1 MSFPGWP
8 RTPIVALKEFY
19 PGTVI
24 GVLALVVFAG
34 CSSGAPAAASGGG
47 QGQSGGSAFS
57 TGGNGTGGGG
67 NASGGVSGNG
77 GGTSTG
83 GAGGHIDPNSPAA
96 YDLVGFA
103 QGTTGGGVVPESDPD
118 YFKVTTADELGLAL
132 KSKTVKVIEI
142 MNDLNL
148 GWNEIGASA
157 QAIGPF
163 RADAVPMT
171 HPVLIATG
179 VSLVDVQAHT
189 GLTIFSAVGATIRHA
204 HLNIKRCANVI
215 VRNLKFDELWEW
227 DEATKGDYDKQG
239 WDFITVDMATTSL
252 WIDHCAFTK
261 AYDGV
266 VDIKGGSSGV
276 TISWC
281 KFSGDPGTAGSFVR
295 KQIEALEASPAT
307 YPMYAF
313 LRANGFSVE
322 DIIDIVRSQKK
333 GHLVGALE
341 MDDGN
346 ANLTVTLHHNWYDG
360 MQDRMPRL
368 RAGNAHAYN
377 IYVSNSGARAA
388 RARRDA
394 LVAAMAPASAA
405 KLQGD
410 SPTYKFTVTLNGA
423 ISTEGGAVLVE
434 AAHMID
440 VLSPMRN
447 NQVDATMPL
456 FTGKIRA
463 VDTIYVAGGVTFRG
477 GSDDAGSPIHPVP
490 APSLPFTWNGF
501 TALPYQYSPD
511 DPASLAA
518 RLTAPDG
525 AGSGCLLWDKSN
537 WLKTAY

>member
-1 MSFPGWP
+1 MSCRTAV
-8 RTPIVALKEFY
+8 RTPFHALQDPVRAVVVASLLS
-19 PGTVI
+19 VS
-24 GVLALVVFAG
+24 LVA
-34 CSSGAPAAASGGG
+34 CSSSAARPVPQGSGGEQGGTSGDNSSGGTSGTGTGG
-47 QGQSGGSAFS
+47 QGHGGR
-57 TGGNGTGGGG
+57 
-67 NASGGVSGNG
+67 GVPV
-77 GGTSTG
+77 
-83 GAGGHIDPNSPAA
+83 DPNSLAVYNLA
-96 YDLVGFA
+96 GFA
-103 QGTTGGGVVPESDPD
+103 QNTTGGGLLPDSDPN
-118 YFKVTTADELGLAL
+118 YFKVTNADELGLAL

-148 GWNEIGASA
+148 GWNELTPSA
-157 QAIGPF
+157 QLVGPF
-163 RADAVPMT
+163 RQDAVPLT
-171 HPVLIATG
+171 HPALLISG
-179 VSLVDVQAHT
+179 VSLIDVQAHT
-189 GLTIFSAVGATIRHA
+189 GLTIFSATGATIRHG

-227 DEATKGDYDKQG
+227 DEETKGDYDKQG
-239 WDFITVDMATTSL
+239 WDFITVDMATTQL
-252 WIDHCAFTK
+252 WIDHCEFTK

-281 KFSGDPGTAGSFVR
+281 KFSGDPGTPGSFVR
-295 KQIEALEASPAT
+295 QQIEALEASPAS

-313 LRANGFSVE
+313 LRANGFSVD
-322 DIIDIVRSQKK
+322 DIVDIVRSQKK

-346 ANLTVTLHHNWYDG
+346 ANLTVTLHHNLYQN

-377 IYVSNSGARAA
+377 IYVNNSEARAA

-394 LVAAMAPASAA
+394 VVAAMVPVSAA

-447 NQVDATMPL
+447 NQVDATMPA
-456 FTGKIRA
+456 FTGKILA
-463 VDTIYVAGGVTFRG
+463 LDTIYSGGGVSSRG
-477 GSDDAGSPIHPVP
+477 GSEDAGSALRPVP
-490 APSLPFTWNGF
+490 APPLPFSWNGF
-501 TALPYQYSPD
+501 SDLPYPYVPD
-511 DPASLAA
+511 DPTTLAT
-518 RLTAPDG
+518 RLTAPNG
-525 AGSGCLLWDKSN
+525 AGAGRLDWDKTN
-537 WLKTAY
+537 WLQTTY